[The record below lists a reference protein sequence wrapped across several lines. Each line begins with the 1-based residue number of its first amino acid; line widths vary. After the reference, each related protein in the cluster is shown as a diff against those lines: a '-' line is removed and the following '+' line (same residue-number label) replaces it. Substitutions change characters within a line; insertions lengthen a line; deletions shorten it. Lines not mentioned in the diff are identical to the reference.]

1 MVRSQT
7 TIWPPLWIPSSRPGS
22 GRPSSLL
29 NVGLIRIS
37 GQIIGALVNAFST
50 SVGMYVGSRI
60 ILGFGGGMTKVVAPP
75 LLQETAHPRLRPILA
90 SMYYALYYAGSILA
104 AWLTFG
110 TLHMSSTEWSWR
122 LPSLFQVVG
131 PILVLALTAW
141 MPESPRFMVKQGK
154 VDQALEV
161 LAKYHASVFCWIP
174 HTDSHC

>member
-1 MVRSQT
+1 
-7 TIWPPLWIPSSRPGS
+7 
-22 GRPSSLL
+22 L

-37 GQIIGALVNAFST
+37 GQIIGAFVNAFST